1 MKLIRL
7 SQIAAIT
14 FAAIIPLSSGAYN
27 RDVRPVKRVPVEM
40 PAIKILD
47 RSNVAGKTCLAPSA
61 NEDPIGEERVYSRSS
76 IAIAPFG
83 DLPMETEDYGF
94 AGVILFGEEG
104 DVYLKNPFSQFPT
117 GTYLKGEIDNDRI
130 TVNLPQNFASLEDE
144 GEVFELYAYLL
155 DFSDDGTRLS
165 PVEDQTLVFELDGK
179 SWVMKGDAILGLTL
193 DDKIWQGF
201 GELNMRYDPVD
212 DVMAV
217 IPDNAEDAGDW
228 IMTYDGLGHAVHMA
242 YDGDKCYLGDFMH
255 TDAGVMAPVVGVKSG
270 DTITFPS
277 GQYLGVNE
285 EDSYLT
291 YFHAGKLN
299 RVYDEVYDE
308 YITSF
313 IREENLT
320 FSLGKDGAYYSE
332 SAALFTPF
340 KDIDNEYFWY
350 MDLYQNPVLRENSL
364 TDYTPAD
371 PSIKAFRF
379 YDSMGFGYVSF
390 DIPMLNVDG
399 MVLDTKNMYYNIYVD
414 GEKFTLY
421 PDEYQM
427 LYEPITD
434 LPYDFTD
441 ARDGRNGDITIEG
454 SLHTFILFGQGIES
468 VGVKSY
474 NVVNG
479 NVYESRLVEGA
490 VASIDVPE
498 VADNVVGEVYTD
510 LMGRVVN
517 NPGRGIY
524 IKTVKYADGSMKS
537 FKVSLK
543 N

>member
-1 MKLIRL
+1 
-7 SQIAAIT
+7 
-14 FAAIIPLSSGAYN
+14 
-27 RDVRPVKRVPVEM
+27 
-40 PAIKILD
+40 
-47 RSNVAGKTCLAPSA
+47 
-61 NEDPIGEERVYSRSS
+61 
-76 IAIAPFG
+76 
-83 DLPMETEDYGF
+83 
-94 AGVILFGEEG
+94 
-104 DVYLKNPFSQFPT
+104 
-117 GTYLKGEIDNDRI
+117 
-130 TVNLPQNFASLEDE
+130 
-144 GEVFELYAYLL
+144 
-155 DFSDDGTRLS
+155 
-165 PVEDQTLVFELDGK
+165 
-179 SWVMKGDAILGLTL
+179 
-193 DDKIWQGF
+193 
-201 GELNMRYDPVD
+201 
-212 DVMAV
+212 
-217 IPDNAEDAGDW
+217 
-228 IMTYDGLGHAVHMA
+228 
-242 YDGDKCYLGDFMH
+242 
-255 TDAGVMAPVVGVKSG
+255 
-270 DTITFPS
+270 
-277 GQYLGVNE
+277 
-285 EDSYLT
+285 
-291 YFHAGKLN
+291 
-299 RVYDEVYDE
+299 
-308 YITSF
+308 
-313 IREENLT
+313 
-320 FSLGKDGAYYSE
+320 
-332 SAALFTPF
+332 
-340 KDIDNEYFWY
+340 

-379 YDSMGFGYVSF
+379 YDSLGFGYVSF

-399 MVLDTKNMYYNIYVD
+399 MVLDTKNMYYNIYID

-427 LYEPITD
+427 LDEPITD

-441 ARDGRNGDITIEG
+441 ARDGRPGDITIEG